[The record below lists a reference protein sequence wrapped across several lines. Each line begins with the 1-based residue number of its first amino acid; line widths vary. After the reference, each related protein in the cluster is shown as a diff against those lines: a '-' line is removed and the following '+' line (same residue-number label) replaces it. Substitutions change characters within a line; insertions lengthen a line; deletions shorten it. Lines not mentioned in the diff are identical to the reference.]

1 MYWPNWAAELP
12 LDLSAVPPPSTVTAP
27 DLRVYR
33 PVSHRLRVREIW
45 TTREV
50 ARMIGLRDIK
60 VKYKQAALGPL
71 WLLIAPLGML
81 AAMGIAFSGVTSV
94 NTGGVPYVLFTLVG
108 LVVWTY
114 IQLSLSVGAQAV
126 VGNSP
131 LVRRSAMPRIAL
143 VTGTLLGNLPPV
155 AVMLALTLVGTL
167 AARGLPLQIVLL
179 PVVAV
184 WAVVFTLAL
193 TMLVAAVAARFRDTV
208 AVMPLLVQ
216 AGIFV
221 TPVGYPIEGAPRNIK
236 LLLSLN
242 PVSGIIESWRW
253 VILGSADTSLAVIG
267 VALGATVLL
276 CVFGWYVFS
285 RLEVTFADVV

>member
-1 MYWPNWAAELP
+1 
-12 LDLSAVPPPSTVTAP
+12 V
-27 DLRVYR
+27 RVYR
-33 PVSHRLRVREIW
+33 PVKRRLRIGEIW

-50 ARMIGLRDIK
+50 AKMIGLRDIK

-94 NTGGVPYVLFTLVG
+94 NTGDVPYILFALVG

-114 IQLSLSVGAQAV
+114 IQLSLSIGSQAI

-143 VTGTLLGNLPPV
+143 ITGTLIGNLPPV
-155 AVMLALTLVGTL
+155 TVMLVLTLVATL
-167 AARGLPLQIVLL
+167 IARGLPPQIVLL
-179 PVVAV
+179 PVVIV
-184 WAVVFTLAL
+184 WAITFTFGL
-193 TMLVAAVAARFRDTV
+193 TLLVSGVAARFRDTV
-208 AVMPLLVQ
+208 AIMPLLIQ

-221 TPVGYPIEGAPRNIK
+221 TPVGYPLAGAPHNIQT
-236 LLLSLN
+236 LLTIN
-242 PVSGIIESWRW
+242 PATGVIEAWRW
-253 VILGSADTSLAVIG
+253 VVLDIANPNLTTIVFSAV
-267 VALGATVLL
+267 ATVLI
-276 CVFGWYVFS
+276 CIAGWFVFS